1 MDIIQLKQILE
12 TLNSVGI
19 NEMIL
24 EPSEKDGVK
33 NTLIRGSNRDR
44 TVVLYHEIPDLNL
57 TDTIIGV
64 QSVNGL
70 LSRINLFDE
79 AKASIELDVAG
90 GMVGTVRVKQGRRKA
105 TYRCA
110 DPSSLKAPTHVPGG
124 LTVTADNAIMLS
136 KDSVDFLGQA
146 ISSMSLTGNKEE
158 RNIAMKVEGGNLTV
172 KIVDGE
178 DDSFT
183 EVMEGVGGADT
194 GRGMWDVG
202 SFLRVMKKSAET
214 SDIAFRRIIGSDAE
228 VEVGGVLF
236 SVSEFRVAIFAVADL
251 DILVIPVA

>member
-19 NEMIL
+19 NEMVI
-24 EPSEKDGVK
+24 EPTEKDGVK

-44 TVVLYHEIPDLNL
+44 NVVVYHEIPDLNL
-57 TDTIIGV
+57 TDTVIGI

-79 AKASIELDVAG
+79 AKASIELDVTGA
-90 GMVGTVRVKQGRRKA
+90 MVGTILVKQGRKKA

-110 DPSSLKAPTHVPGG
+110 DPSTLNAPSRIPGELKVSL
-124 LTVTADNAIMLS
+124 DNAIMLS
-136 KDSVDFLGQA
+136 KDNVNFLGQA

-158 RNIAMKVEGGNLTV
+158 RNITMQVEDGNLTV

-183 EVMEGVGGADT
+183 EVMEGVGGDNT
-194 GRGMWDVG
+194 ERGVWDVG
-202 SFLRVMKKSAET
+202 SFLRVMKKSSET

-228 VEVGGVLF
+228 VEDGGVLF
-236 SVSEFRVAIFAVADL
+236 SISEFRVAVFAVADL